1 MFDNLP
7 RKRCPYDNILVIP
20 VLAVFL
26 LFFYRKINQLENPRL
41 KYAYRLA
48 VISGLRVSELAD
60 LRPSDL
66 SFTEGHITVTVRNG
80 KGGHGGVIT
89 CRQDPYLYDRLQEYV
104 SRVQATQ
111 EEKLFYSEATM
122 RKEAGRL
129 GLECHDLRRI
139 YAILCCRELR
149 AVLPAAQADREVQ
162 RNMRH
167 VRFAV
172 TKRYLYNRKL
182 RMD

>member
-1 MFDNLP
+1 M
-7 RKRCPYDNILVIP
+7 
-20 VLAVFL
+20 
-26 LFFYRKINQLENPRL
+26 RKINQLENPRL

-149 AVLPAAQADREVQ
+149 AVLPAMQADREVQ